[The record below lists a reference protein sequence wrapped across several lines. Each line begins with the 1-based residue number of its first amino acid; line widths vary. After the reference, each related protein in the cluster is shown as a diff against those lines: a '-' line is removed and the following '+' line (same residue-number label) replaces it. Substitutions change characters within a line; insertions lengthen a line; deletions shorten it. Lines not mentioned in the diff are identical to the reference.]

1 MKRFLSILVLGTFL
15 LACEKGKLT
24 SKEAVSVVDI
34 PPSEA
39 AELIRAGE
47 VLVLDVRTTEEYR
60 EGHIT
65 PSLLIPHQEVGERK
79 KEILAYGD
87 RPILVYCRSGHR
99 SAIAA
104 EELIKKGFK
113 KVCNLAGGKKAFLSY
128 IEGHPEYKD
137 LWCTKKCPG
146 ICGYGRRK
154 GGCGCGGTA
163 DR

>member
-1 MKRFLSILVLGTFL
+1 MKRFLSILILGTFL
-15 LACEKGKLT
+15 LACGKGKLI
-24 SKEAVSVVDI
+24 SREAVSVVDI

-39 AELIRAGE
+39 AELIRAGK
-47 VLVLDVRTTEEYR
+47 VLVLDVRTMEEYR

-65 PSLLIPHQEVGERK
+65 PSLLIPHQEVEKRK

-87 RPILVYCRSGHR
+87 RPILVYCRSGRR
-99 SAIAA
+99 SSIAA

-113 KVCNLAGGKKAFLSY
+113 KVYNLVGGKEAFLSY

-137 LWCTKKCPG
+137 LWCTNECPG
-146 ICGYGRRK
+146 MCGYERRK
-154 GGCGCGGTA
+154 EGCGCGGTS